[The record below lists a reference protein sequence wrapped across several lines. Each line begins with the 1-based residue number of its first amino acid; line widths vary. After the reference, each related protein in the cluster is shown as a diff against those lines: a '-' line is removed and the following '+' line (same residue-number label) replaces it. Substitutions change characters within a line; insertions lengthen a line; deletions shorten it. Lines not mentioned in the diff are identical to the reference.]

1 MINLMVLLL
10 FTIGEEEVIRRIL
23 KITCLYEEQERKK
36 ETV

>member
-1 MINLMVLLL
+1 MVLLL

-23 KITCLYEEQERKK
+23 KITCLYEEEQERRK